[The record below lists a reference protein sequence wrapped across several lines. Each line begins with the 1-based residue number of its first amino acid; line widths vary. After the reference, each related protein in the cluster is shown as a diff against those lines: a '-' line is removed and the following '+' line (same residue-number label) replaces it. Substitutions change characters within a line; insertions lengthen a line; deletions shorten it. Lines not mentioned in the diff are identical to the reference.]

1 MNIRHFVSDRRD
13 DPTDPAGKFLEA
25 LGAMIEFLDSPT
37 SQFVESAA
45 VQEFRSLY
53 HREHFPGLGKVKEL
67 SMRHHIETFAD
78 YFSS

>member
-53 HREHFPGLGKVKEL
+53 RREHFPGLGKVKEL